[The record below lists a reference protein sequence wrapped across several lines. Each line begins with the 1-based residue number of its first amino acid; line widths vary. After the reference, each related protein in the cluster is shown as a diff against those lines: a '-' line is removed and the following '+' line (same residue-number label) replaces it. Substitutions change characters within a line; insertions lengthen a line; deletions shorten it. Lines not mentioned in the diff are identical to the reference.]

1 MENKDWRE
9 EFDKKC
15 KKFEFDGAYETDVD
29 LKLVKP
35 FIESILKSKQEE
47 IEGAMGEM
55 KRKELSSIDV
65 GPVDIPDIETQG
77 YNKAL
82 DDLKPIISNLLK

>member
-35 FIESILKSKQEE
+35 FIESLLQSKQEE
-47 IEGAMGEM
+47 IEGACCINCKEM
-55 KRKELSSIDV
+55 LS
-65 GPVDIPDIETQG
+65 
-77 YNKAL
+77 
-82 DDLKPIISNLLK
+82 LKNVYK